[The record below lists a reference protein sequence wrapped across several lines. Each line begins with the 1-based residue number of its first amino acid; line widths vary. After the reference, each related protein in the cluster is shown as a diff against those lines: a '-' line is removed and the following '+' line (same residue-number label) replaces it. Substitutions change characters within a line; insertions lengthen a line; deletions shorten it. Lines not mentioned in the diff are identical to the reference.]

1 MIKVNASNGKNKMGK
16 IVAAIKTRAIM
27 KIFITVVVKFLP
39 LTHKEGTELEHIE
52 A

>member
-27 KIFITVVVKFLP
+27 KILITVVVKFLL
-39 LTHKEGTELEHIE
+39 LTHEEGTVLEHFQE
-52 A
+52 